1 VSSSIRRVALA
12 ALAFVGPLAAILLG
26 VLLAPAVASA
36 QTTGIVSSN
45 VSSVAPSVVPYSST
59 SQEFQTIMHTIQP
72 GFCSNAQVVALSGTA
87 YSASAMIVYGPAQ
100 GKGTLSALQGVSV
113 MQYGCVQ
120 YNSSTGTAPFTD
132 SFDVAVCY
140 GAITTV
146 TAYNAVASNT
156 IFGSIDTDY
165 FDDLVTSNLNPQD
178 PASPWVVEPNDVYF
192 GDFTGSGSSLAATY
206 SGTVGSET
214 LCGVLQYQYSSSV
227 APFLPHGFDLAVQ
240 YYDTNDNNVTQTEYS
255 QVFGFGIGAGQDVM
269 SCSNASDPNNGQNV
283 FQYSDGGSYGFS
295 VAIAVGAESANPA
308 TGSGTDSG
316 VFTTT
321 VPVSTTLYPITA
333 TWTNKA
339 GTVVG
344 ECTAQINP
352 YGIGTNNPSQPGV
365 PGSFS
370 FSSCAPSGYAW
381 LSLVSWAK
389 MIGCLVRGLF
399 VPTQADL
406 SSISNTADES
416 PFMSALV
423 DLPASMSVVVQ
434 NFNPVLQMG
443 SVSLL
448 GHSMAIGSVTLPGES
463 QYPEAPGIF
472 AGVLAAISVGL
483 LISIFL

>member
-1 VSSSIRRVALA
+1 VSSSLRRVALA

-26 VLLAPAVASA
+26 VLLAPALASA

-45 VSSVAPSVVPYSST
+45 VSSVAPSVVPYSSAPPA
-59 SQEFQTIMHTIQP
+59 FHTVMSSILP
-72 GFCSNAQVVALSGTA
+72 GDCSGGEVLSISGSAYAPSIVSGTA
-87 YSASAMIVYGPAQ
+87 QAAGNLAALQSASVF
-100 GKGTLSALQGVSV
+100 
-113 MQYGCVQ
+113 QYGCLDSTIP
-120 YNSSTGTAPFTD
+120 YGSSEYENTL
-132 SFDVAVCY
+132 DVAACFSVSS
-140 GAITTV
+140 V
-146 TAYNAVASNT
+146 SQEVAVASSYT
-156 IFGSIDTDY
+156 TFSTIDTDY
-165 FDDLVTSNLNPQD
+165 FDDLVTSDMNPSD
-178 PASPWVVEPNDVYF
+178 PPSPWLSDSYAFETES
-192 GDFTGSGSSLAATY
+192 FTGSGSSLAVASQPNGYATGD
-206 SGTVGSET
+206 SV
-214 LCGVLQYQYSSSV
+214 CGVLLFQYSSSYRYFV
-227 APFLPHGFDLAVQ
+227 PHGFDMAVQ
-240 YYDTNDNNVTQTEYS
+240 YTPDINDHQDVVYS
-255 QVFGFGIGAGQDVM
+255 QVFGFGVGAGQDVM
-269 SCSNASDPNNGQNV
+269 TCSNASDPNNGQNV
-283 FQYSDGGSYGFS
+283 FQYSDGGSFGFS

-352 YGIGTNNPSQPGV
+352 YGIGSNNPTQPGV

-406 SSISNTADES
+406 SSISNTADQS

-423 DLPASMSVVVQ
+423 DLPASMTVVVQ
-434 NFNPVLQMG
+434 NFNPVLKMG

-448 GHSMAIGSVTLPGES
+448 GHSMGIGSVTLPGES

>member
-1 VSSSIRRVALA
+1 VSSSLRRVALA
-12 ALAFVGPLAAILLG
+12 ALAFLGPLAAILLG
-26 VLLAPAVASA
+26 VLLAPSVASA

-59 SQEFQTIMHTIQP
+59 PVEFQAIMHAIQE
-72 GFCSNAQVVALSGTA
+72 GFCSSGEALSISGTA
-87 YSASAMIVYGPAQ
+87 YSASVALVGPP
-100 GKGTLSALQGVSV
+100 ALGVGVRSV
-113 MQYGCVQ
+113 LRGVQVLQYGCITSVIP
-120 YNSSTGTAPFTD
+120 YGSSEYTNTISIP
-132 SFDVAVCY
+132 VCY
-140 GAITTV
+140 GDLTSSQIDALFNDPDTFGTIT
-146 TAYNAVASNT
+146 
-156 IFGSIDTDY
+156 TDY
-165 FDDLVTSNLNPQD
+165 FDDSATTNMSILSP
-178 PASPWVVEPNDVYF
+178 PSPWVYQGSTPTYY
-192 GDFTGSGSSLAATY
+192 GFTGSGSSFAADPASYTAGDDVCSVLAYAY
-206 SGTVGSET
+206 SST
-214 LCGVLQYQYSSSV
+214 YQY
-227 APFLPHGFDLAVQ
+227 FIPHGFDLCIQ
-240 YYDTNDNNVTQTEYS
+240 YFDDGATYS
-255 QVFGFGIGAGQDVM
+255 QVFGFGLGAGQDVM

-339 GTVVG
+339 GTVEG

-352 YGIGTNNPSQPGV
+352 YGIGTNNPTQPGV

-406 SSISNTADES
+406 SSISNTADQS

>member
-1 VSSSIRRVALA
+1 VSSSLRRVALA
-12 ALAFVGPLAAILLG
+12 VLAFIGPLAAILLG

-59 SQEFQTIMHTIQP
+59 SAGFQAVMGAIDS
-72 GFCSNAQVVALSGTA
+72 GACSGGEALSISGSA
-87 YSASAMIVYGPAQ
+87 YAPSIVSGEAQ
-100 GKGTLSALQGVSV
+100 GAGNLSALQSASV
-113 MQYGCVQ
+113 FQYGCLES
-120 YNSSTGTAPFTD
+120 YIPYGSSEYTD
-132 SFDVAVCY
+132 SLFVAACFSPSSVSQQV
-140 GAITTV
+140 AIASGYTTFA
-146 TAYNAVASNT
+146 T
-156 IFGSIDTDY
+156 IDTDY
-165 FDDLVTSNLNPQD
+165 FDDLVTTAMSSTD
-178 PASPWVVEPNDVYF
+178 PTSPWLDDNEYF
-192 GDFTGSGSSLAATY
+192 STASFTGSGSSLAVASNPFGY
-206 SGTVGSET
+206 STGDVS
-214 LCGVLQYQYSSSV
+214 CGVLDYVYSSSYRYFV
-227 APFLPHGFDLAVQ
+227 PHGFDMAVE
-240 YYDTNDNNVTQTEYS
+240 YTPDRNDQQDVVYS
-255 QVFGFGIGAGQDVM
+255 QVFGFGVGAGQDVM

-283 FQYSDGGSYGFS
+283 FQYSDGGSFGFS

-352 YGIGTNNPSQPGV
+352 YGIGSNNPTQPGV

-406 SSISNTADES
+406 SSISNTADQS